1 VTEVPGWYA
10 ATARMIAVALSV
22 WVGMHY
28 QAGAEWVALY
38 AAAAIAS
45 ALLPGKRMTGA
56 FGLIVGLAVAAAG
69 AYLMRDVRHAI
80 VLSDVFSATGH
91 ALTPAREALVLV
103 ITTMWLLAASPLR
116 FRWL

>member
-1 VTEVPGWYA
+1 M
-10 ATARMIAVALSV
+10 TARLIAIVLSV
-22 WVGMHY
+22 WVGVHY
-28 QAGAEWVALY
+28 QAGAEWIALY

-45 ALLPGKRMTGA
+45 AVLPGKRMAGA
-56 FGLIVGLAVAAAG
+56 FGLIVGLAIAGAG

-80 VLSDVFSATGH
+80 VLGDIFSDTAH

-103 ITTMWLLAASPLR
+103 VTTMWLLAASPLR